1 MSQMTH
7 ASPLLFGKMKKLWII
22 ILAVVVALG
31 VGGYFAWRH
40 IANEREEQGHFQRSE
55 TKLIVANL
63 AHVPVELLKAGKDL
77 EGNKPVGGF
86 DGESTWLGQG
96 NYFIQ
101 AQFPNGTALYPVP
114 VTGYRSGPDQDGLFT
129 LTIRSLPLEQPPRAL
144 ATASDFAFIPPGHLL
159 LGDRLNPREPHFV
172 WLPEFFVSLFEVS
185 NSEFKTFVEAS
196 DGYRDDQNWTEEG
209 RRWKSGNTCHA
220 TALIKPTDEDYAR
233 FGQDDQPVVLVNWFE
248 ADSYCRW
255 LSRKYGKGVWIFSLP
270 SEAEWEKA
278 ARGPDNFDYALGSSV
293 SDQEVSLYNW
303 KKNPTA
309 EVTVIGS
316 KLSREKFVPNR
327 YGLYH
332 MTGNVSEWTGTLNR
346 PYNREHPYADDD
358 RNRSDLTGTRV
369 VRGGSWYT
377 ASTAVLYIPYRE
389 TFPPE
394 VSTPYLGFR
403 VVARRLPLH
412 FAKD

>member
-1 MSQMTH
+1 
-7 ASPLLFGKMKKLWII
+7 MKRLWII
-22 ILAVVVALG
+22 IFAVAVVLG

-40 IANEREEQGHFQRSE
+40 IASEREEALHFQKSE
-55 TKLIVANL
+55 TKLIVSNL
-63 AHVPVELLKAGKDL
+63 AHVSVDLLQAGKNL
-77 EGNKPVGGF
+77 EGAKSVSGF
-86 DGESTWLGQG
+86 DGESAWLGQG
-96 NYFIQ
+96 NYFIK
-101 AQFPNGTALYPVP
+101 AQFPSGTAFYPVP
-114 VTGYRSGPDQDGLFT
+114 ITGYRGGPDQDGLFT
-129 LTIRSLPLEQPPRAL
+129 LTIRSLPLEQPPRTF
-144 ATASDFAFIPPGHLL
+144 TAASNFAFIPPGHLL
-159 LGDRLNPREPHFV
+159 FGDRLNPREPHFV
-172 WLPEFFVSLFEVS
+172 WLPGFFVSLFEVS
-185 NSEFKTFVEAS
+185 NSEFKAFVEAH
-196 DGYRDDQNWTEEG
+196 DGYHNDQNWTEEG
-209 RRWKSGNTCHA
+209 RHWKSGNTCHA
-220 TALIKPTDEDYAR
+220 TALLKPTDEDYAR

-248 ADSYCRW
+248 TDSYCRW
-255 LSRKYGKGVWIFSLP
+255 LSKKCGKGIWIFSLP
-270 SEAEWEKA
+270 TEAEWEKA
-278 ARGPDNFDYALGSSV
+278 ARGPDNFDYALGASV

-316 KLSREKFVPNR
+316 KLSREKFIPNR

-332 MTGNVSEWTGTLNR
+332 MTGNVSEWTETLNR

-403 VVARRLPLH
+403 IVARLLPMQTSEN
-412 FAKD
+412 

>member
-1 MSQMTH
+1 
-7 ASPLLFGKMKKLWII
+7 MKKLWII
-22 ILAVVVALG
+22 AFPAVVVLG
-31 VGGYFAWRH
+31 LGGFFAWRY
-40 IANEREEQGHFQRSE
+40 IASEREEQLHFQKNE
-55 TKLIVANL
+55 TKLIVSNL
-63 AHVPVELLKAGKDL
+63 AHVPVELLKAGKNL
-77 EGNKPVGGF
+77 EGAKSVGGF
-86 DGESTWLGQG
+86 DGESAWLGQG
-96 NYFIQ
+96 NYFIK
-101 AQFPNGTALYPVP
+101 AQFPSGTALYPVP
-114 VTGYRSGPDQDGLFT
+114 ITGYRSGPDKDGLFT
-129 LTIRSLPLEQPPRAL
+129 LTIRSLPLEQPPRPFT
-144 ATASDFAFIPPGHLL
+144 TASDFAFIPPGHLL

-172 WLPEFFVSLFEVS
+172 WLPGFFVSLFEVS
-185 NSEFKTFVEAS
+185 NSEFKKFVEAP

-209 RRWKSGNTCHA
+209 RHWKSGNACRA
-220 TALIKPTDEDYAR
+220 TALLKPTDEDYAR

-248 ADSYCRW
+248 TDSYCRW
-255 LSRKYGKGVWIFSLP
+255 LSRKYGKGIWIFSLP
-270 SEAEWEKA
+270 TEAEWEKA
-278 ARGPDNFDYALGSSV
+278 ARGPDNFDYALGTSV
-293 SDQEVSLYNW
+293 SDQEVSQYNW

-316 KLSREKFVPNR
+316 KLSRERFIPNR

-332 MTGNVSEWTGTLNR
+332 MTGNVSEWTETLNR

-403 VVARRLPLH
+403 VVARLLPLH